1 MNNTLPPAFIFI
13 RMWVTNYGLS
23 HLIRVPPM
31 NDRAICLYTLGQK
44 FCLDTPRTDSN
55 LRRITENLLKFTR
68 EYGDILVCQ
77 YTLGQT
83 LKNHPWG
90 VRLLHG
96 IAQCTLRGLTLR
108 RYKSGQYEC
117 SYKESRVVDRIHGS
131 FEHRLSVLNSI

>member
-1 MNNTLPPAFIFI
+1 
-13 RMWVTNYGLS
+13 
-23 HLIRVPPM
+23 M
-31 NDRAICLYTLGQK
+31 NDRAICLPWDKK
-44 FCLDTPRTDSN
+44 FCLEIPRTDSN

-77 YTLGQT
+77 YPLRQT
-83 LKNHPWG
+83 LKSHPWD

-108 RYKSGQYEC
+108 RYKPGQYEC

-131 FEHRLSVLNSI
+131 FEHQSSVLDSIYRPGRLEIQKNKSRQEL